1 MRWNPKTPGQNQY
14 ASDIHWAD
22 NIAKIMKKYY
32 EQFGIKKDKIRKRLL
47 HLNIE
52 REEYLLVREQHTLFI
67 VANISLGYS
76 IL

>member
-32 EQFGIKKDKIRKRLL
+32 EQFGIKKTKFEKIITFKL
-47 HLNIE
+47 
-52 REEYLLVREQHTLFI
+52 
-67 VANISLGYS
+67 
-76 IL
+76 